1 MSDTTQ
7 ADGVR
12 VLDEEAMWRLLATQE
27 VGRLVTRIGERIDVF
42 PVGYALDGRSI
53 LFRTAP
59 GTKLLEL
66 TARDEVLFEVD
77 HHSTQDAWSV
87 VVRGTAAA
95 VDRSDEIAAL
105 EALASAP
112 WAPTVKDVLVRI
124 TPSLT
129 TGRAFER
136 RAADPAEGAMA

>member
-1 MSDTTQ
+1 MSETTQ

-12 VLDEEAMWRLLATQE
+12 VLEEEAMWRLLGTQE

-66 TARDEVLFEVD
+66 TAHDEVLFEVD
-77 HHSTQDAWSV
+77 HHTQRDAWSV

-95 VDRSDEIAAL
+95 VDHADEIAAL
-105 EALASAP
+105 DALASAP

-124 TPSLT
+124 TPTVTS
-129 TGRAFER
+129 GRAFER
-136 RAADPAEGAMA
+136 RPAEPAEGAMA

>member
-1 MSDTTQ
+1 MSDATQ

-12 VLDEEAMWRLLATQE
+12 VLEDDAMWRLLGTQE
-27 VGRLVTRIGERIDVF
+27 VGRLVTRIGERMDVF

-66 TARDEVLFEVD
+66 TAHDEVLFEVD
-77 HHSTQDAWSV
+77 HHSGSEAWSV
-87 VVRGTAAA
+87 VVRGSAAA
-95 VDRSDEIAAL
+95 VDHSDEVAAL

-124 TPSLT
+124 TPSHT

-136 RAADPAEGAMA
+136 GVAEPAEGATA